1 VQLGEL
7 VKFCAPESSSG
18 GLTMV
23 KYIARMSK
31 RVGDKIGLIIGL
43 NDNSCVVLFDNDVI
57 VLNTIFLEVV
67 NEKNV

>member
-1 VQLGEL
+1 
-7 VKFCAPESSSG
+7 
-18 GLTMV
+18 MV